1 LGEHGSPSTA
11 NNLSATQIQSVNN
24 LAAGSDSINTVATSG
39 STLTTGSAVSGTYA
53 STAALD
59 GVYWQIADTAGTLD
73 MYFEFNVGSTG
84 VPTTAVWTGGLTTAV
99 DTLKVYAYNW
109 AGSSWDQVGTLNGTT
124 SLVINNAQYDFTTAH
139 VGTGGNIGLVRL
151 RFQNTG
157 LVSANFYTDQVLCGY
172 TNVQTFPSNFSSL
185 GISAGGKINGVVL
198 TDTLTTYTGDT
209 PQTGD
214 SFARIGAT
222 GSGLT
227 SLAPASTALSNADY
241 TARARAAKLD
251 DLDAAISTRLAAA
264 SYTTPPTT
272 GQIFSA
278 VFTSVLTEAYA
289 ALNAVPTAAQLLF
302 ELRALLV
309 ENIVVGTTVTTKK
322 IDGVTTAHT
331 YTINNPVTPTSITT
345 AS

>member
-1 LGEHGSPSTA
+1 LTTVALPLVPTTAGRTLDVSATGEAGLDWANIGTPTSA

-59 GVYWQIADTAGTLD
+59 GVYWQIADTTGTLD

-172 TNVQTFPSNFSSL
+172 TNVQTFPSSL
-185 GISAGGKINGVVL
+185 QL
-198 TDTLTTYTGDT
+198 
-209 PQTGD
+209 Q
-214 SFARIGAT
+214 FARRESARWRQDQWRCAT
-222 GSGLT
+222 
-227 SLAPASTALSNADY
+227 AD
-241 TARARAAKLD
+241 R
-251 DLDAAISTRLAAA
+251 
-264 SYTTPPTT
+264 
-272 GQIFSA
+272 
-278 VFTSVLTEAYA
+278 YA
-289 ALNAVPTAAQLLF
+289 AND
-302 ELRALLV
+302 LRS
-309 ENIVVGTTVTTKK
+309 
-322 IDGVTTAHT
+322 
-331 YTINNPVTPTSITT
+331 P
-345 AS
+345 